1 MKGGARKCANYANT
15 HREGNKTRHETTKRE
30 HIRDKYNDRRH
41 THTHTQ
47 IEETNLIVRLE
58 HTGGPGEQLRPR
70 KHTN

>member
-1 MKGGARKCANYANT
+1 MERENVRIMQT

-30 HIRDKYNDRRH
+30 HIRDKH
-41 THTHTQ
+41 TIEDTHTQ